1 MEVNLARRPAAA
13 ALHSSQEG
21 AKLAEARARVAES
34 RRNSAMMYHTWSARL
49 SRRKLPSTR
58 MNRSARLLLSR
69 SAPLSGRRFVSRV
82 TKESVHLLMR
92 MFALLSLRGS
102 VLLLLRLNV
111 LWKMDRKSAGMSHVR
126 NVGMSLENSATRF
139 LP

>member
-49 SRRKLPSTR
+49 SRRKLQSTR
-58 MNRSARLLLSR
+58 MNRSARLLL
-69 SAPLSGRRFVSRV
+69 
-82 TKESVHLLMR
+82 KESVHLLMR
-92 MFALLSLRGS
+92 MFALLLLRGS